1 MKIIVL
7 AGGNDQAALIQELR
21 RKFKDVEV
29 LLIDYAP
36 NVVAAKYADRHIVES
51 TMDLAKVKEIAQEE
65 KVDYIITACGDQPL
79 LTMAVV
85 SEELGLPCYL
95 SKQQVLNLTNKMY
108 MKRLMVES
116 EIPTSHFKTF
126 TSKDKIDTTGLHYP
140 LVVKP
145 VDSNGSKG
153 VRKCKDRA
161 ELDRYLPE
169 AFRFTLTDTI
179 IIEEFCEGVEISA
192 DFYICD
198 GKARRVM
205 WCQLNK
211 YEVDDSTQVI
221 YQSIIPPSLSE
232 KASDTLMQV
241 ANKIAKGYQVDNSP
255 LLVQAIV
262 NGDDVKVI
270 EFSARLG
277 GGAKY
282 KTIQNVTGFNVL
294 QANLESMLGEKPKVV
309 IHDDGR
315 CYSRCHI
322 YTNGGVFTAIE
333 GLGSLQQR
341 GIIDDYVL
349 TKPFGVTT
357 GLPMSSSDRV
367 ASVFISASSK
377 VELKKKVEKAIGQIK
392 VVDETG
398 EDMLYRE
405 MYKSALV

>member
-1 MKIIVL
+1 MSEITKVAL
-7 AGGNDQAALIQELR
+7 DAMGGDN
-21 RKFKDVEV
+21 
-29 LLIDYAP
+29 AP
-36 NVVAAKYADRHIVES
+36 
-51 TMDLAKVKEIAQEE
+51 KEIIKGAVDAVSENSNIEVYLVGSKDALESAMSDSNWRRVSDGE
-65 KVDYIITACGDQPL
+65 KVEL
-79 LTMAVV
+79 L
-85 SEELGLPCYL
+85 S
-95 SKQQVLNLTNKMY
+95 
-108 MKRLMVES
+108 
-116 EIPTSHFKTF
+116 
-126 TSKDKIDTTGLHYP
+126 
-140 LVVKP
+140 
-145 VDSNGSKG
+145 
-153 VRKCKDRA
+153 
-161 ELDRYLPE
+161 LDI
-169 AFRFTLTDTI
+169 A
-179 IIEEFCEGVEISA
+179 EGV
-192 DFYICD
+192 D
-198 GKARRVM
+198 
-205 WCQLNK
+205 
-211 YEVDDSTQVI
+211 
-221 YQSIIPPSLSE
+221 
-232 KASDTLMQV
+232 
-241 ANKIAKGYQVDNSP
+241 KIAKGYQVDNSP

-349 TKPFGVTT
+349 TKPVGVTT
-357 GLPMSSSDRV
+357 GLP
-367 ASVFISASSK
+367 ISASSK